1 MINIKN
7 KIISFLLII
16 TFLLPLNIY
25 AQNIDVTKSKASEM
39 EHIIDNVS
47 LLPIANLCYGEK
59 KLSFNTTTKSAMAVA
74 LSTYYDAHSNK
85 TSLAQAKKNMKLLF
99 GTSTFKLSTNKQY
112 PFSFFKQKGNTI
124 YFANGDWGDSWPYFK
139 IKKVMQLSKG
149 NYLCSVNYYTDGPD
163 GTNYIGNFSFKLK
176 STENQ
181 YGYVVTDMIQNTK
194 CGYKK
199 LIKSY

>member
-7 KIISFLLII
+7 KIISFLLIV
-16 TFLLPLNIY
+16 TLLLPLNIY

-39 EHIIDNVS
+39 EHLIDDVS
-47 LLPIANLCYGEK
+47 LIPLLNLCYGEK
-59 KLSFNTTTKSAMAVA
+59 KLSFNTTTKSTMAAA
-74 LSTYYDAHSNK
+74 LSTYYDARSDK

-99 GTSTFKLSTNKQY
+99 GTSTFKLPPNKQY
-112 PFSFFKQKGNTI
+112 PLSLFKQKGNTI
-124 YFANGDWGDSWPYFK
+124 YFTDGDWGTWPYFK
-139 IKKVMQLSKG
+139 IKKVTQLSKG

-176 STENQ
+176 STKSQ
-181 YGYVVTDMIQNTK
+181 YGYIITDMIQNTK

-199 LIKSY
+199 LIKEY